1 MAKDFGR
8 LGEVYPVA
16 EPDMLDTLT
25 QRAKSLVDSG
35 AWAQEMDAFT
45 QRVER
50 NSQRPAPVEGIGKS
64 IHYSERFFDP
74 SVVLLRDLQDMDG
87 RVFARQGEVIN
98 PLATV
103 PFAQTLY
110 FIDGDDADQ
119 VAWMQRQRPQ
129 TLMVN
134 HSGERRY
141 SAHVKDTGQQRL
153 FRPGRGAVASVRADD
168 GACVS
173 PPPRAVCGCG
183 SKRSR
188 QTTGHIERERDVYRS
203 RSWEHESLAERTG
216 AAGRSWAVTDGW
228 RGCGLSGA
236 IC

>member
-1 MAKDFGR
+1 MRGVCLALWCWAGLAVAKDFGR

-25 QRAKSLVDSG
+25 ERAKSLVNSG
-35 AWAQEMDAFT
+35 AWAQEMDAFR

-74 SVVLLRDLQDMDG
+74 SVVLSGDLQDMAG

-103 PFAQTLY
+103 PFVQTLY

-129 TLMVN
+129 TLMVKIILVN
-134 HSGERRY
+134 GDIPRTSTTLDSRVYFDQGGALSRRFGLTTVPVRITAAPSGL
-141 SAHVKDTGQQRL
+141 RL
-153 FRPGRGAVASVRADD
+153 RVEAIPADD
-168 GACVS
+168 
-173 PPPRAVCGCG
+173 
-183 SKRSR
+183 
-188 QTTGHIERERDVYRS
+188 
-203 RSWEHESLAERTG
+203 RTH
-216 AAGRSWAVTDGW
+216 
-228 RGCGLSGA
+228 
-236 IC
+236 

>member
-1 MAKDFGR
+1 MRGVCLELWCWAGLAVAKDFGR

-25 QRAKSLVDSG
+25 ERAKSLVDSG
-35 AWAQEMDAFT
+35 AWAQEMDAFR

-50 NSQRPAPVEGIGKS
+50 NSQRPVPVEGIGKS

-74 SVVLLRDLQDMDG
+74 SVVLSGDLQDMAG

-103 PFAQTLY
+103 PFVQTLY

-129 TLMVN
+129 TLMVKIILVN
-134 HSGERRY
+134 GDIPRTSTTLDSRVYFDQGGALSRRFGLTTVPVRITAAPSGL
-141 SAHVKDTGQQRL
+141 RL
-153 FRPGRGAVASVRADD
+153 RVEAIPADD
-168 GACVS
+168 
-173 PPPRAVCGCG
+173 
-183 SKRSR
+183 
-188 QTTGHIERERDVYRS
+188 
-203 RSWEHESLAERTG
+203 RTH
-216 AAGRSWAVTDGW
+216 
-228 RGCGLSGA
+228 
-236 IC
+236 

>member
-1 MAKDFGR
+1 MRGVCLALWCWAGLAVAKDFGR

-25 QRAKSLVDSG
+25 ARAQSLVDSG
-35 AWAQEMDAFT
+35 AWAQEMDAFR

-74 SVVLLRDLQDMDG
+74 SVVLSGDLQDMAG

-119 VAWMQRQRPQ
+119 VAWIQRQRPQ
-129 TLMVN
+129 TLMVKIILVN
-134 HSGERRY
+134 GDIPRTSTTLDSRVYFDQGGALSRRFGLTTVPVRITAAPSGL
-141 SAHVKDTGQQRL
+141 RL
-153 FRPGRGAVASVRADD
+153 RVEAIPADD
-168 GACVS
+168 
-173 PPPRAVCGCG
+173 
-183 SKRSR
+183 
-188 QTTGHIERERDVYRS
+188 
-203 RSWEHESLAERTG
+203 RTH
-216 AAGRSWAVTDGW
+216 
-228 RGCGLSGA
+228 
-236 IC
+236 

>member
-1 MAKDFGR
+1 MRGVCLVLWCWAGLAVAKDFGR

-25 QRAKSLVDSG
+25 ERAQSLVDSG
-35 AWAQEMDAFT
+35 AWAQEMDAFR

-50 NSQRPAPVEGIGKS
+50 NSRRPAPVEGIGKS

-74 SVVLLRDLQDMDG
+74 SVVLSGDLQDMDG

-103 PFAQTLY
+103 PFVQTLY

-129 TLMVN
+129 TLMVKIILVN
-134 HSGERRY
+134 GDIPRTSTTLDSRVYFDQGGALSRRFGLTTVPVRITAAPSGL
-141 SAHVKDTGQQRL
+141 RL
-153 FRPGRGAVASVRADD
+153 RVEAIPADD
-168 GACVS
+168 
-173 PPPRAVCGCG
+173 
-183 SKRSR
+183 
-188 QTTGHIERERDVYRS
+188 
-203 RSWEHESLAERTG
+203 RTH
-216 AAGRSWAVTDGW
+216 
-228 RGCGLSGA
+228 
-236 IC
+236 

>member
-1 MAKDFGR
+1 MRGVCLALWCWAGLVVAKDFGR

-25 QRAKSLVDSG
+25 ERAKSLVDSG
-35 AWAQEMDAFT
+35 AWAQEMDAFR

-74 SVVLLRDLQDMDG
+74 SVVLSGDLQDMDG

-129 TLMVN
+129 TLMVKIILVN
-134 HSGERRY
+134 GDIPRTSTTLDSRVYFDQGGALSRRFGLTTVPVRITAAPSGL
-141 SAHVKDTGQQRL
+141 RL
-153 FRPGRGAVASVRADD
+153 RVEAIPADD
-168 GACVS
+168 
-173 PPPRAVCGCG
+173 
-183 SKRSR
+183 
-188 QTTGHIERERDVYRS
+188 
-203 RSWEHESLAERTG
+203 RTH
-216 AAGRSWAVTDGW
+216 
-228 RGCGLSGA
+228 
-236 IC
+236 

>member
-1 MAKDFGR
+1 MRGVCLALWCWAGLTVAKDFGR

-25 QRAKSLVDSG
+25 ERAKSLVDSG
-35 AWAQEMDAFT
+35 AWAQEMDAFR

-64 IHYSERFFDP
+64 IHYSEQFFDP
-74 SVVLLRDLQDMDG
+74 SVVLSGDLQDMAG

-98 PLATV
+98 PLASV

-129 TLMVN
+129 TLMVKIILVN
-134 HSGERRY
+134 GDIPRTSKTLDSRVYFDQGGALSRRFGLTTVPVRITAAPSGL
-141 SAHVKDTGQQRL
+141 RL
-153 FRPGRGAVASVRADD
+153 RVEAIPADD
-168 GACVS
+168 
-173 PPPRAVCGCG
+173 
-183 SKRSR
+183 
-188 QTTGHIERERDVYRS
+188 
-203 RSWEHESLAERTG
+203 RTH
-216 AAGRSWAVTDGW
+216 
-228 RGCGLSGA
+228 
-236 IC
+236 